1 MVVGK
6 GDCVV
11 VGFGVNVVP
20 PPPQELPIHKV
31 PSYKIISFQKYNVS
45 LKEVTGQSA
54 SEQHST

>member
-1 MVVGK
+1 VVVGK
-6 GDCVV
+6 GDCVVVGDGVV

-31 PSYKIISFQKYNVS
+31 PS
-45 LKEVTGQSA
+45 GQSA

>member
-1 MVVGK
+1 VEELPVVVVGD

-11 VGFGVNVVP
+11 VGVGVNVVP

-31 PSYKIISFQKYNVS
+31 PS
-45 LKEVTGQSA
+45 GQSA